1 MGDPNDSCRYD
12 NGLLK
17 YHHMISWQHPWKLQA
32 KASLIIILIVGGA
45 ILVTELFHQYYVA
58 ELAKDVIHSKS
69 LVLLRQIGA
78 RFQSE
83 KQFHNA
89 TLREKYLTDLMSR
102 NPDLLLLRLYGKGP
116 NTNEPPILLTQVGAN
131 KDDSSDIPLMV
142 TQTFQVKEPKGRF
155 HNQPGD
161 DRLKLTTPLAIQG
174 NTIGVIYA
182 EYWTGQLTTITRFFL
197 NWSLIISLIM
207 GCGIVAALNFFLY
220 RHVIR
225 PLGRL
230 KAGLAE
236 VEKGQW
242 ATLVPTGKTDE
253 IGDLARQFNSMA
265 QQIQEV
271 MRENASLNQA
281 LAQARDVLQ
290 AKVEEATAELRQRN
304 EELAAVNERLSIA
317 QRDILRQQRLA
328 VLGQLVAT
336 IAHKIGTP
344 LTAIFGHLQ
353 LLQEDPHLPQEVLER
368 VRTMLK
374 QTDRLTHSIQDLLT
388 FTRTPTISVEQVF
401 LPQLIDQSLLLFRPL
416 LQEHGIQALTHFSP
430 DLYSV
435 QGDAF
440 HLQEAINNLIDN
452 AIDAMPDGG
461 QLTIQ
466 ARNAEDSPQA
476 GPEVIVDI
484 HDSGPGIPREH
495 IEKIFDPF
503 FTTKSVGSGTGLG
516 LAITTEIIQ
525 LHKGH
530 ITVHSEEGQGTRF
543 LIRLPAWRTSDHA

>member
-1 MGDPNDSCRYD
+1 
-12 NGLLK
+12 
-17 YHHMISWQHPWKLQA
+17 MIPWLHPWKLQV
-32 KASLIIILIVGGA
+32 KASLIILLIVGGA
-45 ILVTELFHQYYVA
+45 ILVTEWLHHYYVA

-78 RFQSE
+78 HFQSD

-89 TLREKYLTDLMSR
+89 TLREKYLNDLMSR
-102 NPDLLLLRLYGKGP
+102 NPDLVLLRVYGKGD
-116 NTNEPPILLTQVGAN
+116 NTGDPPMLLSQVGATR
-131 KDDSSDIPLMV
+131 DDKSDIPLMV
-142 TQTFQVKEPKGRF
+142 TQTFLSEEPIGLF

-161 DRLKLTTPLAIQG
+161 DRLKLATPLAIQG

-197 NWSLIISLIM
+197 NWSLAIRLIM
-207 GCGIVAALNFFLY
+207 GIGIVLALNFFLY

-242 ATLVPTGKTDE
+242 ATLVPIGKQDE

-271 MRENASLNQA
+271 IKENETLNQA
-281 LAQARDVLQ
+281 LAQGRDALQ
-290 AKVEEATAELRQRN
+290 TRVEDATAELRQRN

-344 LTAIFGHLQ
+344 LTAISGHLQ
-353 LLQEDPHLPQEVLER
+353 LLQEDPHLSQEVLER

-374 QTDRLTHSIQDLLT
+374 QTDRLTVSIQDLLT
-388 FTRTPTISVEQVF
+388 FTRTPSISVEQVS

-416 LQEHGIQALTHFSP
+416 LQEHGIQGLTHFAP
-430 DLYSV
+430 DLLPV

-440 HLQEAINNLIDN
+440 HLQEAINNIIDN
-452 AIDAMPDGG
+452 AIDAMPNGG

-466 ARNAEDSPQA
+466 ARNAEDVPQA
-476 GPEVIVDI
+476 GPEVMVDI
-484 HDSGPGIPREH
+484 QDSGPGIPPEYT
-495 IEKIFDPF
+495 EKIFEPF

-530 ITVHSEEGQGTRF
+530 ITVHSKEGQGTRF
-543 LIRLPAWRTSDHA
+543 LIRLPAWRTSNHA

>member
-1 MGDPNDSCRYD
+1 MFPW
-12 NGLLK
+12 L
-17 YHHMISWQHPWKLQA
+17 HPWKLQA
-32 KASLIIILIVGGA
+32 KASLIILLIVGGA
-45 ILVTELFHQYYVA
+45 TLVTEWLHQYYVA
-58 ELAKDVIHSKS
+58 ELAKDAIHSKS

-78 RFQSE
+78 RFKSE
-83 KQFHNA
+83 YQFQNA
-89 TLREKYLTDLMSR
+89 SLREKYLNDLMSR
-102 NPDLLLLRLYGKGP
+102 NPDLLLLRLYGKDAD
-116 NTNEPPILLTQVGAN
+116 TKEPPILLTQVGATQSV
-131 KDDSSDIPLMV
+131 SSEIPLMV
-142 TQTFQVKEPKGRF
+142 TQTFLSEEPKGF
-155 HNQPGD
+155 FQNQPGD
-161 DRLKLTTPLAIQG
+161 DRLKLSTPLAIQG
-174 NTIGVIYA
+174 KTIGVIYA
-182 EYWTGQLTTITRFFL
+182 EYWTGQLNTITRFFL
-197 NWSLIISLIM
+197 NWSLIIRLIM
-207 GCGIVAALNFFLY
+207 GIGIVLALNFFLY

-242 ATLVPTGKTDE
+242 ATLVPIEKKDE

-271 MRENASLNQA
+271 IRENESLNQA
-281 LAQARDVLQ
+281 LAQARDALQ
-290 AKVEEATAELRQRN
+290 TRVEDATAELRQRN

-344 LTAIFGHLQ
+344 LTAISGHLQ

-388 FTRTPTISVEQVF
+388 FTRTPTISVEQVS
-401 LPQLIDQSLLLFRPL
+401 LPHLIDQSLLLFRPL
-416 LQEHGIQALTHFSP
+416 LQEHGIQGLTHFAA
-430 DLYSV
+430 DLHPV

-440 HLQEAINNLIDN
+440 HLQEAINNVIDN
-452 AIDAMPDGG
+452 AIDAMPNGG

-466 ARNAEDSPQA
+466 ARNAEDTSQA
-476 GPEVIVDI
+476 GPDVILEI
-484 HDSGPGIPREH
+484 HDSGPGIPQAHR
-495 IEKIFDPF
+495 EKIFEPF

>member
-1 MGDPNDSCRYD
+1 
-12 NGLLK
+12 
-17 YHHMISWQHPWKLQA
+17 MISWQHPWKLQA
-32 KASLIIILIVGGA
+32 KASLIILLIVGGA
-45 ILVTELFHQYYVA
+45 ILVTEWLHQYYVA
-58 ELAKDVIHSKS
+58 ELAKDAIHSKS

-83 KQFHNA
+83 DQFENS
-89 TLREKYLTDLMSR
+89 TLREKYLNDLMSR
-102 NPDLLLLRLYGKGP
+102 NPDLVLLRLYGKG
-116 NTNEPPILLTQVGAN
+116 TDTHEPPILLTQVGATQ
-131 KDDSSDIPLMV
+131 DVSSEVPLMV
-142 TQTFQVKEPKGRF
+142 TQTFLFEEPKGLF
-155 HNQPGD
+155 HNQQGD
-161 DRLKLTTPLAIQG
+161 DRLKLSTPLSIQG
-174 NTIGVIYA
+174 KTIGVIYA
-182 EYWTGQLTTITRFFL
+182 EYWTGQLNTITRFFL
-197 NWSLIISLIM
+197 NWSLIIRLTM
-207 GCGIVAALNFFLY
+207 GIGIVLALNFFLY

-236 VEKGQW
+236 VEKGHW
-242 ATLVPTGKTDE
+242 ATLVPIGKKDE
-253 IGDLARQFNSMA
+253 IGDLASQFNSMA
-265 QQIQEV
+265 HQIQEV
-271 MRENASLNQA
+271 MKENASLNQA
-281 LAQARDVLQ
+281 LAQARDALQ
-290 AKVEEATAELRQRN
+290 TRVEDATAELRQRN

-344 LTAIFGHLQ
+344 LTAISGHLQ

-388 FTRTPTISVEQVF
+388 FTRTPSISVEQVS
-401 LPQLIDQSLLLFRPL
+401 LPHLIDQSLLLFRPL
-416 LQEHGIQALTHFSP
+416 LQEHRIQGLTRFSP
-430 DLYSV
+430 DLLPV

-440 HLQEAINNLIDN
+440 QLQEAMNNIIDN

-466 ARNAEDSPQA
+466 AKNAEDSPQG
-476 GPEVIVDI
+476 GPEVIVEI
-484 HDSGPGIPREH
+484 HDTGPGIPREH
-495 IEKIFDPF
+495 REKIFEPF

-530 ITVHSEEGQGTRF
+530 ITVHSENGRGTRF
-543 LIRLPAWRTSDHA
+543 LMRLPAWRTSDHA

>member
-1 MGDPNDSCRYD
+1 
-12 NGLLK
+12 
-17 YHHMISWQHPWKLQA
+17 MIPWLHPWKLQV
-32 KASLIIILIVGGA
+32 KASLIILLIVGGA
-45 ILVTELFHQYYVA
+45 ILVTELLHQYYVA

-78 RFQSE
+78 RFQSK

-89 TLREKYLTDLMSR
+89 TLREKYLNDLMSR
-102 NPDLLLLRLYGKGP
+102 NPDLLLLRLYGKGV
-116 NTNEPPILLTQVGAN
+116 NANEPPLLLTQIGAN
-131 KDDSSDIPLMV
+131 QEASSEIPLMV
-142 TQTFQVKEPKGRF
+142 TQTFQVEEPKGLF
-155 HNQPGD
+155 QNQPGD
-161 DRLKLTTPLAIQG
+161 DRLKLATPLAIQG
-174 NTIGVIYA
+174 TTIGVIYA

-197 NWSLIISLIM
+197 NWSLIIGLIM
-207 GCGIVAALNFFLY
+207 GIGIVLALNFFLY

-236 VEKGQW
+236 VENGQW
-242 ATLVPTGKTDE
+242 ATMVPIGKTDE

-271 MRENASLNQA
+271 MGENESLNQA
-281 LAQARDVLQ
+281 LAQARDALQ
-290 AKVEEATAELRQRN
+290 TRVEDATAELRQRN

-353 LLQEDPHLPQEVLER
+353 LLQEDPHLPREVLER

-388 FTRTPTISVEQVF
+388 FTRTPTISVEQVSV
-401 LPQLIDQSLLLFRPL
+401 PHLIDQSLLLFRPL
-416 LQEHGIQALTHFSP
+416 LQEHGIQGLTHFAP
-430 DLYSV
+430 DLFPV

-440 HLQEAINNLIDN
+440 HLQEAINNIIDN

-466 ARNAEDSPQA
+466 ARNAENTPQT
-476 GPEVIVDI
+476 GPEVILDI

-495 IEKIFDPF
+495 QEKIFEPF
-503 FTTKSVGSGTGLG
+503 FTTKSLGSGTGLG

-530 ITVHSEEGQGTRF
+530 ITVHSEEGRGTRF
-543 LIRLPAWRTSDHA
+543 LIRLPALRTSDHA

>member
-1 MGDPNDSCRYD
+1 M
-12 NGLLK
+12 
-17 YHHMISWQHPWKLQA
+17 MSWQHPWKLQA
-32 KASLIIILIVGGA
+32 RASLIIILIVGGA
-45 ILVTELFHQYYVA
+45 ILVTELLHQYYVA

-83 KQFHNA
+83 KQFQNA
-89 TLREKYLTDLMSR
+89 TLREKYLNDLMSR
-102 NPDLLLLRLYGKGP
+102 NPDLILLRLYGKG
-116 NTNEPPILLTQVGAN
+116 TTAHEPPILLTQVGAT
-131 KDDSSDIPLMV
+131 KDEASDIPLMV
-142 TQTFQVKEPKGRF
+142 THTFQFEEPQGRF

-161 DRLKLTTPLAIQG
+161 DRLKLSTPLAIQEK
-174 NTIGVIYA
+174 TIGVIYA

-197 NWSLIISLIM
+197 NWSFIIGLIM
-207 GCGIVAALNFFLY
+207 GFGIVMALNFFLY

-225 PLGRL
+225 PLRRL

-242 ATLVPTGKTDE
+242 ATLVSIEKTDE
-253 IGDLARQFNSMA
+253 IGDLAHQFNSMA

-281 LAQARDVLQ
+281 LAQARDALQ
-290 AKVEEATAELRQRN
+290 TRVEDATAELRQRN

-388 FTRTPTISVEQVF
+388 FTRTPTISVEQVSV
-401 LPQLIDQSLLLFRPL
+401 PTLIDQSLLLFRPL
-416 LQEHGIQALTHFSP
+416 LQEHGIQGLTHFAP
-430 DLYSV
+430 DLWPV

-466 ARNAEDSPQA
+466 ARNAEDTPQA
-476 GPEVIVDI
+476 GPEVIIDI
-484 HDSGPGIPREH
+484 HDSGPGIQREH
-495 IEKIFDPF
+495 IEKIFEHF

-530 ITVHSEEGQGTRF
+530 ITVHSEEGHGTRF
-543 LIRLPAWRTSDHA
+543 LIRLPAWRNLDHA

>member
-1 MGDPNDSCRYD
+1 
-12 NGLLK
+12 
-17 YHHMISWQHPWKLQA
+17 MIPWLHPWKLQV
-32 KASLIIILIVGGA
+32 KASLIILLIVGGA
-45 ILVTELFHQYYVA
+45 IMVTEWLHHYYVA

-69 LVLLRQIGA
+69 LVLLRQISA

-83 KQFHNA
+83 QQFHNA
-89 TLREKYLTDLMSR
+89 TLQEKYLNDLMSR
-102 NPDLLLLRLYGKGP
+102 NPDILLLRVYGKGD
-116 NTNEPPILLTQVGAN
+116 NAQEPPRLLTQVGPTR
-131 KDDSSDIPLMV
+131 DDSADIPLMV
-142 TQTFQVKEPKGRF
+142 TQTFLSEEPKGLF
-155 HNQPGD
+155 HNQPGE
-161 DRLKLTTPLAIQG
+161 DRLQLATPLAIQG

-182 EYWTGQLTTITRFFL
+182 EYWTGQLNTITRFFL
-197 NWSLIISLIM
+197 NWSLVIRLIM
-207 GCGIVAALNFFLY
+207 GIGIVLALNFFLY

-242 ATLVPTGKTDE
+242 ATVVPIGKQDE

-271 MRENASLNQA
+271 IRENNSLNQA
-281 LAQARDVLQ
+281 LAQARDALQ
-290 AKVEEATAELRQRN
+290 TRVEDATAELRQRN
-304 EELAAVNERLSIA
+304 EELAAVNERLSIG

-344 LTAIFGHLQ
+344 LTAISGHLQ

-374 QTDRLTHSIQDLLT
+374 QTDRLTVSIQDLLT
-388 FTRTPTISVEQVF
+388 FTRTPSISVEQVS
-401 LPQLIDQSLLLFRPL
+401 LPHLIDQSLLLFRPL
-416 LQEHGIQALTHFSP
+416 LQEHGIQGHTHFEP
-430 DLYSV
+430 DLLTV

-440 HLQEAINNLIDN
+440 HLQEAINNIIDN
-452 AIDAMPDGG
+452 AIDAMPNGG

-466 ARNAEDSPQA
+466 ARNAEDTPQT
-476 GPEVIVDI
+476 GPEVII
-484 HDSGPGIPREH
+484 EIQDSGPGISPEYT
-495 IEKIFDPF
+495 EKIFEPF

-530 ITVHSEEGQGTRF
+530 ITVHSEEGRGTRF